1 MSGTAPFIGSSPTS
15 ATLMRINDAALAQSR
30 KPTLNSIER
39 NYQVVQE
46 ATKDWSPKLFGS
58 IPIGEIGGKKKLTLT
73 EGKLLD
79 NLTRDRGISGLQK
92 FKAIS
97 EGAFTTSESR
107 SVPPTTIPANIEA
120 QIKKLP
126 AEIQDDVRRDWP
138 TNDGHTDAF
147 RHAYWNARLT
157 SEFGAEWTTQ
167 FTTAHE
173 GSNPGNS
180 TREAMD
186 LYNNQVGRQIAVN
199 NPNASPTELAD
210 LVKKAL
216 DNGDLVV
223 VNSKGHL
230 DWSNKVAVGHHGI
243 SIQLDNVPNAINT
256 PAGSASA
263 H

>member
-30 KPTLNSIER
+30 KPTLGSIER

-46 ATKDWSPKLFGS
+46 ATKDWSPKLFGA
-58 IPIGEIGGKKKLTLT
+58 IPIGEIGGKRELTIT

-79 NLTRDRGISGLQK
+79 NLTRDRGIFGLQK
-92 FKAIS
+92 FQAIHDD
-97 EGAFTTSESR
+97 ALATSKSR
-107 SVPPTTIPANIEA
+107 SAPPTAIPANVEA
-120 QIKKLP
+120 QIQKLP
-126 AEIQDDVRRDWP
+126 ADDQDDVRAAWP

-147 RHAYWNARLT
+147 RHAYANARLT
-157 SEFGAEWTTQ
+157 SEFGLEWTTQ
-167 FTTAHE
+167 LTTAHE
-173 GSNPGNS
+173 GNNPGSS

-186 LYNNQVGRQIAVN
+186 LYNNQIGRQIAIN
-199 NPNASPTELAD
+199 NPNASPSELAD

-243 SIQLDNVPNAINT
+243 SIQLDNIPNAINT

-263 H
+263 R

>member
-1 MSGTAPFIGSSPTS
+1 MSGSTTFVAGAPS
-15 ATLMRINDAALAQSR
+15 ATLARITDTALAQSR

-39 NYQVVQE
+39 NYQVAEE

-58 IPIGEIGGKKKLTLT
+58 IPVGEIGGKRELTIT

-79 NLTRDRGISGLQK
+79 NLTRDRGILGLRE

-97 EGAFTTSESR
+97 DGAFATSKSR
-107 SVPPTTIPANIEA
+107 SVPPTAIPANVEA
-120 QIKKLP
+120 QIQKLP
-126 AEIQDDVRRDWP
+126 ADQQDKVRSSWP

-157 SEFGAEWTTQ
+157 SEFGAEWTAQ

-186 LYNNQVGRQIAVN
+186 LYNNQIGRQIAIN

-223 VNSKGHL
+223 VNSKGHI

-243 SIQLDNVPNAINT
+243 SIQLDNVPNALNT
-256 PAGSASA
+256 PAGNASA

>member
-1 MSGTAPFIGSSPTS
+1 VSRSTSFVARAPSPTL
-15 ATLMRINDAALAQSR
+15 ALINDAALAQTR

-39 NYQVVQE
+39 NYQVAEE

-58 IPIGEIGGKKKLTLT
+58 IPIGEIGGKRELTIT

-79 NLTRDRGISGLQK
+79 NLTRDRGLLGLREFQ
-92 FKAIS
+92 AIHDD
-97 EGAFTTSESR
+97 AFATSEAR

-120 QIKKLP
+120 QIQKLP
-126 AEIQDDVRRDWP
+126 ADQQDKVRNAWP

-167 FTTAHE
+167 FATAHE
-173 GSNPGNS
+173 GNNPGNS

-186 LYNNQVGRQIAVN
+186 LYNNQIGRQIAIN
-199 NPNASPTELAD
+199 NPNASPAELAD

-216 DNGDLVV
+216 DNGVLVV
-223 VNSKGHL
+223 INNKGHL

-243 SIQLDNVPNAINT
+243 SIQLDNVPNALNT
-256 PAGSASA
+256 PAGNASA
-263 H
+263 R

>member
-15 ATLMRINDAALAQSR
+15 ATLMRINDTALAQSR
-30 KPTLNSIER
+30 KPTLSSIER

-58 IPIGEIGGKKKLTLT
+58 IPIGEIGGKRELTIT

-92 FKAIS
+92 FEAIS
-97 EGAFTTSESR
+97 KDALATSVSR
-107 SVPPTTIPANIEA
+107 SVPSTTIPANVEA
-120 QIKKLP
+120 QIQKLP
-126 AEIQDDVRRDWP
+126 AKDQNAARESWP
-138 TNDGHTDAF
+138 AKDGHTDAF

-157 SEFGAEWTTQ
+157 SEFGAEWTAQ

-173 GSNPGNS
+173 GSSIGNS
-180 TREAMD
+180 TGEAMD
-186 LYNNQVGRQIAVN
+186 LYNNQVGRQIALS
-199 NPNASPTELAD
+199 NPKASPAELAD

-216 DNGDLVV
+216 DNGDLLVL
-223 VNSKGHL
+223 NSKGHV

-243 SIQLDNVPNAINT
+243 PIQLDNIPNVINT
-256 PAGSASA
+256 PAGNAYA
-263 H
+263 K

>member
-1 MSGTAPFIGSSPTS
+1 MSGSTTFVAGAPS
-15 ATLMRINDAALAQSR
+15 ATLARITDAALAQSR

-39 NYQVVQE
+39 NYQVTEE
-46 ATKDWSPKLFGS
+46 ASKDWSPKLFGS
-58 IPIGEIGGKKKLTLT
+58 IPVGEIGGKEKLTIT

-79 NLTRDRGISGLQK
+79 NLTRDRGILGLQE
-92 FKAIS
+92 FKAIFDD
-97 EGAFTTSESR
+97 AFATSESR
-107 SVPPTTIPANIEA
+107 SVPPTSIPANVEA
-120 QIKKLP
+120 QIQKMP
-126 AEIQDDVRRDWP
+126 AKIQDEVRGSWP

-157 SEFGAEWTTQ
+157 SEFGAEWTAQ
-167 FTTAHE
+167 FATAHE

-186 LYNNQVGRQIAVN
+186 LYNNQIGRQIAIN
-199 NPNASPTELAD
+199 NPNASPAELAD

-243 SIQLDNVPNAINT
+243 SIQLDNIPNALNT
-256 PAGSASA
+256 PAGNASA
-263 H
+263 R

>member
-39 NYQVVQE
+39 NYQVAEE
-46 ATKDWSPKLFGS
+46 ASKDWSPKLFGS
-58 IPIGEIGGKKKLTLT
+58 IPVGEIGGKKKLTLT

-79 NLTRDRGISGLQK
+79 NLTRDRGILGLQK
-92 FKAIS
+92 FKSIA
-97 EGAFTTSESR
+97 EDAFETSKLR
-107 SVPPTTIPANIEA
+107 SLPPVVIPANVEA
-120 QIKKLP
+120 QIQKLP
-126 AEIQDDVRRDWP
+126 IGDQDGVRQSWP

-147 RHAYWNARLT
+147 RHAYGNARLT
-157 SEFGAEWTTQ
+157 SEFGLKWTTQ

-186 LYNNQVGRQIAVN
+186 LYNNQVGRQIAIN
-199 NPNASPTELAD
+199 NPNASPSELAD

-256 PAGSASA
+256 PVGNASVR
-263 H
+263 